1 MPRKEGSLRYGSATW
16 GGARTS
22 RDDKGSFSSWS
33 QHDFQAACCARFPS
47 MYFAKRAYIFSKILV
62 CASSR
67 CGARQLSLTAKGRA
81 FDVWPSTLLSSS
93 IHSIVHAVRHQQLL
107 STHQPTVSTRNQ
119 SPNPT
124 PSAKPAEKRHRRMPT
139 IPLRPSRR
147 VCMSPVS
154 WPGPKQK
161 KFEIPQAGGLTYVIP
176 LPSNELAPSFPSSS
190 SPPPASSLPTA
201 SFPYNASS
209 SRKL

>member
-1 MPRKEGSLRYGSATW
+1 M
-16 GGARTS
+16 

-33 QHDFQAACCARFPS
+33 QHDFQVACCARFPS
-47 MYFAKRAYIFSKILV
+47 SI
-62 CASSR
+62 SR
-67 CGARQLSLTAKGRA
+67 SALTYPARLLCVLRHAEVARQLSLTAKGRA